1 MKKLQVS
8 GVLLA
13 GAASILFAAQAV
25 WAQAAKVTGVRL
37 NPTNRGFNLVL
48 ETSGERSQVFTSRQG
63 STLVT
68 DIVNAQLSLP
78 QGKDFRQNNPAPGI
92 TSVVISQLEPN
103 SVRMV
108 VTGTTSAPSS
118 QVAQRNA
125 QGITLSIS
133 PGTGTA
139 ATPTLPRRNTPTATP
154 PATAQRQRRQTPTSQ
169 KPNVL
174 VPNPKVTIDGKPAPA
189 AGKPQPATPPPPTL
203 PRAIAPPVGD
213 IAISNSDASP
223 DSINLDSNERVP
235 RLVLR
240 DAPAREVLSLLA
252 RAANLNLAFTTAQP
266 PGGQQNQPT
275 PSPDQQGN
283 EGPRLSLDIQDES
296 VQDVF
301 NYVLRITGLQA
312 NRSGR
317 TIFVGPRLPNQARD
331 VIVRSYRLNQISV
344 ESALN
349 FLVAM
354 GAESAV
360 SRERTVTSVNAVPVG
375 GAATPATQTQTSTE
389 TRIETQRID
398 LQDSA
403 PLLRGLEVV
412 GDERTNSLTLIG
424 SPKQVDV
431 AASQLVQLDSRRRQV
446 SVNVKI
452 VDVNLLA
459 SQDNNT
465 SFSFG
470 IGDSFFSTDGGAAT
484 LNFGGVTPPTSGEA
498 RSSRFSPPITTPGF
512 PGEEQAPFLDAQ
524 PNAPFGTGTGQQF
537 VNPPLQTGNIQSGQ
551 TGPGTYPRPP
561 FGNSRNPLQPGVTD
575 IPESGPIEFG
585 LPTLFQYPSRF
596 LARLQTQVTSGNAKI
611 LTDPTLTVQEG
622 QTAQVNLT
630 QEVFAGTEI
639 QYVTANAGG
648 NSIPVERPVT
658 KEAGLTLLLRIERV
672 DDNGFVSLSVAPTV
686 SAPSGSAQVST
697 GETITLLSERSLTS
711 GLIRL
716 RDGQTL
722 ILSGIIQ
729 DQDTTSV
736 TKVPILGDL
745 PILGALFRRTTKN
758 NTRNEVIVLLTPQ
771 ILDDSQNSSPQ
782 GYNYQPS
789 PEARQMLERRGVQ
802 VPGNNPQPR
811 NR

>member
-63 STLVT
+63 NTLVT

-78 QGKDFRQNNPAPGI
+78 QGKNFRQNNPAPGI
-92 TSVVISQLEPN
+92 ASVVISQLEPN

-108 VTGTTSAPSS
+108 ITGNTSAPNS
-118 QVAQRNA
+118 QIAERNA

-133 PGTGTA
+133 PGTGTTA
-139 ATPTLPRRNTPTATP
+139 ATPTLPRRNTPAATP
-154 PATAQRQRRQTPTSQ
+154 PTTAQRQRRQTPTAQ

-189 AGKPQPATPPPPTL
+189 AGTPQPATPPPTL

-213 IAISNSDASP
+213 IAISNADASP
-223 DSINLDSNERVP
+223 DSIDLGSNERVP

-283 EGPRLSLDIQDES
+283 EGPRVSLDIQDES

-331 VIVRSYRLNQISV
+331 VIVRSYRLNQV
-344 ESALN
+344 RVADALN
-349 FLVAM
+349 FLTAM

-389 TRIETQRID
+389 TRIETNRID
-398 LQDSA
+398 IQDA
-403 PLLRGLEVV
+403 VPILRGLQIV
-412 GDERTNSLTLIG
+412 GDERTNAVTLIG
-424 SPKQVDV
+424 SPKQVDI
-431 AASQLVQLDSRRRQV
+431 AAAQLVQLDSRRRQV

-484 LNFGGVTPPTSGEA
+484 LNFGGVNPPTSGEA
-498 RSSRFSPPITTPGF
+498 RTSRFSPPITTPGF
-512 PGEEQAPFLDAQ
+512 PEGTDQGPFLDPQ
-524 PNAPFGTGTGQQF
+524 PNAPFGNT
-537 VNPPLQTGNIQSGQ
+537 PSGV
-551 TGPGTYPRPP
+551 RAP
-561 FGNSRNPLQPGVTD
+561 FGTNSNPLAPGVIRQDDAETT
-575 IPESGPIEFG
+575 FQ
-585 LPTLFQYPSRF
+585 LPTLFQFPTRF

-630 QEVFAGTEI
+630 EEVFAGTEI

-648 NSIPVERPVT
+648 NAIPVERPVT
-658 KEAGLTLLLRIERV
+658 KEAGLTLLLRIERI

-686 SAPSGSAQVST
+686 SAPNGGSATTST
-697 GETITLLSERSLTS
+697 GEVITLLTERSLTS

-729 DQDTTSV
+729 DQDTTDI

-745 PILGALFRRTTKN
+745 PIIGSLFRRTAKN

-771 ILDDSQNSSPQ
+771 ILDDSQDSSPM

-789 PEARQMLERRGVQ
+789 PEARQLLERRGVQ